1 MEDGLLAEL
10 VLLSLKIYPMK
21 SNCIATFICFFGFYS
36 FAAIRTVSNNPAQPA
51 QFSTFAAAQSASV
64 DGDTIYIQGSPFQYT
79 TLTVTKRLVIV
90 GAGFAPNNSDGQPTN
105 VANILLSRTGGNN
118 ASGSTIMGLL
128 SGNIGP
134 EGLSLACDNITL
146 LRNRF
151 LNSTIALTLNNSSSG
166 TYAKGWIIV
175 NNIFQGR
182 VDGGAS
188 SSSPSPL
195 NIVFANN
202 IFVGQSINGFNSAT
216 VIIDHNLFLGVS
228 GVGVLAGMYN
238 VVVSNN
244 IFSRSLGLVL
254 DPSPS
259 VVFCAFNNNL
269 SNLTTIANSDYY
281 NPATD
286 FANFVASVGGSNIG
300 SGNIIGQNPLFI
312 LNANPDAYSTLDNYR
327 LQSTSPGKN
336 AGNDGTD
343 LGIYGGS
350 YPFPSG
356 GAIGSGFDTRPVPPV
371 PQVTS
376 LNIQNQSLA
385 PGAQLKVTIQ
395 ATVNN

>member
-1 MEDGLLAEL
+1 MKHFIAALLIVCA
-10 VLLSLKIYPMK
+10 IY
-21 SNCIATFICFFGFYS
+21 SDCFS
-36 FAAIRTVSNNPAQPA
+36 IIRTVSNNPAQPA
-51 QFSTFAAAQSASV
+51 QFATFAAAQSASV
-64 DGDTIYIQGSPFQYT
+64 DGDTIYIQGSPFQYAT
-79 TLTVTKRLVIV
+79 ITVTKRLVIV

-105 VANILLSRTGGNN
+105 VLTILLSRTGGAN

-128 SGNIGP
+128 TGNIGP
-134 EGLSLACDNITL
+134 EGFSLACDNITL

-151 LNSTIALTLNNSSSG
+151 FNSTIALTLNNSSSG

-182 VDGGAS
+182 VDGGSNSTA
-188 SSSPSPL
+188 PSPL
-195 NIVFANN
+195 NILFANN
-202 IFVGQSINGFNSAT
+202 IFIGQNINGFNSPT

-228 GVGVLAGMYN
+228 GGGVIAGMYN

-244 IFSRSLGLVL
+244 IFSRSLGFAF

-259 VVFCAFNNNL
+259 VVYCTFNNNL
-269 SNLTTIANSDYY
+269 SNLTTIANSTNY

-286 FANFVASVGGSNIG
+286 FANFVPSVGGSNTG
-300 SGNIIGQNPLFI
+300 SGNIIGQNPLFT

-327 LQSTSPGKN
+327 LQATSPGKN
-336 AGNDGTD
+336 AGTDGTD

-356 GAIGSGFDTRPVPPV
+356 GAIGSGFDTRPTPPV
-371 PQVTS
+371 PQVTN

>member
-1 MEDGLLAEL
+1 MKCF
-10 VLLSLKIYPMK
+10 LSLILIF
-21 SNCIATFICFFGFYS
+21 SIITCQAT
-36 FAAIRTVSNNPAQPA
+36 IRTVSNNPAQPA
-51 QFSTFAAAQSASV
+51 QFSTFADAQSASV

-79 TLTVTKRLVIV
+79 TITVTKRLVIV

-105 VANILLSRTGGNN
+105 ILNILLSRSGGVN

-128 SGNIGP
+128 TGNIGP
-134 EGLSLACDNITL
+134 EGSSLACDNITL

-151 LNSTIALTLNNSSSG
+151 FNSTIALTLNNSSSG

-182 VDGGAS
+182 VDGGSNAT
-188 SSSPSPL
+188 SPSPL
-195 NIVFANN
+195 NILFANN
-202 IFVGQSINGFNSAT
+202 IFIGQNINGFNSAT

-228 GVGVLAGMYN
+228 GGGVIRGLYN
-238 VVVSNN
+238 VIVSNN
-244 IFSRSLGLVL
+244 IFSRSLGF
-254 DPSPS
+254 
-259 VVFCAFNNNL
+259 VFDASSASIVNCTFNNNL
-269 SNLTTIANSDYY
+269 SNLTTIAPPTIY
-281 NPATD
+281 NPANS
-286 FANFVASVGGSNIG
+286 FANFVPSVGGSNTA
-300 SGNIIGQNPLFI
+300 SGNIIGQNPLFA
-312 LNANPDAYSTLDNYR
+312 LNTNPDDYSTLDNYR
-327 LQSTSPGKN
+327 LQATSPGKN
-336 AGNDGTD
+336 AGTDGTD

-371 PQVTS
+371 PQVTNV
-376 LNIQNQSLA
+376 NIQNPTLV

>member
-1 MEDGLLAEL
+1 
-10 VLLSLKIYPMK
+10 MK
-21 SNCIATFICFFGFYS
+21 RHLITALICFLGNYS
-36 FAAIRTVSNNPAQPA
+36 FATIRTVSNDPAQPA

-90 GAGFAPNNSDGQPTN
+90 GSGFAPNNSSAQPTN
-105 VANILLSRTGGNN
+105 VANILLSRNGVAN

-128 SGNIGP
+128 SGQISP
-134 EGLSLACDNITL
+134 EGSSLACDNITL

-151 LNSTIALTLNNSSSG
+151 FNSTIALTLNNNASG
-166 TYAKGWIIV
+166 TYSKGWVIV

-188 SSSPSPL
+188 ISSSSPL
-195 NIVFANN
+195 NILFANN

-216 VIIDHNLFLGVS
+216 VIIDHNVFVGVS
-228 GVGVLAGMYN
+228 GAGASGSVLAGMYN
-238 VVVSNN
+238 VVVTNN
-244 IFSRSLGLVL
+244 VFSRSLGLVL

-259 VVFCAFNNNL
+259 VVYCTFNNNL
-269 SNLTTIANSDYY
+269 SNLTTIANPTFY

-286 FANFVASVGGSNIG
+286 FANFVASIGGSNTG
-300 SGNIIGQNPLFI
+300 SGNIIGQNPLFT

-327 LQSTSPGKN
+327 LQATSPGKN

-356 GAIGSGFDTRPVPPV
+356 GAIGSGFDTRPAPPI
-371 PQVTS
+371 PQVTNV
-376 LNIQNQSLA
+376 NIQNSSLI

>member
-1 MEDGLLAEL
+1 
-10 VLLSLKIYPMK
+10 
-21 SNCIATFICFFGFYS
+21 
-36 FAAIRTVSNNPAQPA
+36 
-51 QFSTFAAAQSASV
+51 
-64 DGDTIYIQGSPFQYT
+64 
-79 TLTVTKRLVIV
+79 
-90 GAGFAPNNSDGQPTN
+90 
-105 VANILLSRTGGNN
+105 
-118 ASGSTIMGLL
+118 MGLL

-134 EGLSLACDNITL
+134 EGLSLACDNITV

-166 TYAKGWIIV
+166 TYAKGWVIV

-182 VDGGAS
+182 VDGGSNSTA
-188 SSSPSPL
+188 PSPL
-195 NIVFANN
+195 NILFANN
-202 IFVGQSINGFNSAT
+202 ICIGQYINGFNSPT
-216 VIIDHNLFLGVS
+216 VIIDHNIFLGVS
-228 GVGVLAGMYN
+228 AGGPNGSVLAGMYN

-244 IFSRSLGLVL
+244 IFSRSIGLVL
-254 DPSPS
+254 DNSAS
-259 VVFCAFNNNL
+259 VVFCTFNNNL
-269 SNLTTIANSDYY
+269 SNLTTVAVSPQY

-286 FANFVASVGGSNIG
+286 FANFVPSVGGSNTG
-300 SGNIIGQNPLFI
+300 SANIIGQNPLFT

-327 LQSTSPGKN
+327 LQATSPGKN

-356 GAIGSGFDTRPVPPV
+356 GAIGSGFDTRPVPPI
-371 PQVTS
+371 PQVTNV
-376 LNIQNQSLA
+376 NIQNTSLT

>member
-1 MEDGLLAEL
+1 MKQLILTL
-10 VLLSLKIYPMK
+10 FFVSLIF
-21 SNCIATFICFFGFYS
+21 SNCLAT
-36 FAAIRTVSNNPAQPA
+36 IRTVSNNPAQPA
-51 QFSTFAAAQSASV
+51 QFSTFALAQSASV
-64 DGDTIYIQGSPFQYT
+64 DGDTIYIQGSPFQYST
-79 TLTVTKRLVIV
+79 ITVTKRLVIV

-105 VANILLSRTGGNN
+105 VVSILLSRNGGAN

-134 EGLSLACDNITL
+134 EGLSLACDNITV

-166 TYAKGWIIV
+166 TYAKGWVIV

-182 VDGGAS
+182 VDGGS
-188 SSSPSPL
+188 NSTSPSPL
-195 NIVFANN
+195 NILFANN
-202 IFVGQSINGFNSAT
+202 ICIGQSINGFNSAT
-216 VIIDHNLFLGVS
+216 VIIDHNIFLGVS
-228 GVGVLAGMYN
+228 AGGPNGSVLAGMYN

-244 IFSRSLGLVL
+244 IFSRSVGLVL
-254 DPSPS
+254 DNSAS
-259 VVFCAFNNNL
+259 VVFSTFNNNL
-269 SNLTTIANSDYY
+269 SNLTTVASSPQY

-286 FANFVASVGGSNIG
+286 FANFVPSVGGSNTG
-300 SGNIIGQNPLFI
+300 SGNIIGQNPLFT

-327 LQSTSPGKN
+327 LQATSPGKN

-350 YPFPSG
+350 YAFPSG

-371 PQVTS
+371 PQVTNV
-376 LNIQNQSLA
+376 NIQNPSLA